1 MTNVILKKS
10 PFVPILIAL
19 LLLYSGILQAQQV
32 HPIVSGFSG
41 SSVKN
46 TIRLNWTI
54 IGGNT
59 CNGILIQRSSDGI
72 SFETIGEIA
81 GVCGSPDV
89 DVPYVFADENPVPN
103 QQNHYRLELGSQ
115 GFTTPIIIGFFPL
128 NSDGY
133 SLILDKNN
141 SIATIYFNNPN
152 QLPTSYQLFTLDGKI
167 KTSNETNGSKIMLR
181 LEDFPAQLL
190 ILYISNTAGTF
201 SVKIPVF

>member
-1 MTNVILKKS
+1 MTKVNTERQTL
-10 PFVPILIAL
+10 VPVLVAL
-19 LLLYSGILQAQQV
+19 LLLFSGILQAQKV
-32 HPIVSGFSG
+32 HPIVSDFSG
-41 SSVKN
+41 TSVKN

-59 CNGILIQRSSDGI
+59 CNGILIQRSSNGI

-89 DVPYVFADENPVPN
+89 DVPYVFSDENPVPN

-115 GFTTPIIIGFFPL
+115 GFTTPVVIGFFPL
-128 NSDGY
+128 NNDGY
-133 SLILDKNN
+133 SLLLDKNN
-141 SIATIYFNNPN
+141 SEVTIYFNNPN

-167 KTSNETNGSKIMLR
+167 KASNETNGSRIMLR